1 MGGMADSGN
10 IAQFMDVTGASQEAA
25 KFFLESSGGVVDAA
39 VDQFFATGGEFSAA
53 GAPEEEMVEDDN
65 VVPPVM
71 PAQAAPPP
79 AAAALRPPTI
89 AAQSMP
95 PRPAVQAKGKV
106 RSLADMA
113 KDKDDSDDDEQ
124 NEYYAGGEKSGQ
136 VVKGAPTSKEKAAEI
151 HTRVLFDRARMA
163 GAQEGPAPPLPVQR
177 SSGAFTGTA
186 RTLAGGDVA
195 PAPAAAADQPQRIVH
210 NIAFY
215 ANDVFTVDD
224 GEPRRLDDPAN
235 KPFLESMARG
245 DCPQEL
251 EPSDRSIPVNV
262 NLIRV
267 ERDYVP
273 PEKPKYKAF
282 SGAGRILSGDDG
294 PSASGSGAPEQQA
307 AAPDSSSQ
315 VPWEGPDES
324 QETTS
329 LQLRLADGSRMV
341 ARFNLTHTVGD
352 IRRFIRAARPDTT
365 GPYRL
370 ITAFPQAQLDDDS
383 ATIAAAGLA
392 NAVII
397 QKL

>member
-1 MGGMADSGN
+1 MVDSGSV
-10 IAQFMDVTGASQEAA
+10 AQFMDVTGASQEAA

-39 VDQFFATGGEFSAA
+39 VDQFFATGGEFSAV
-53 GAPEEEMVEDDN
+53 GAPEEETVEHDN
-65 VVPPVM
+65 VVPPAM

-79 AAAALRPPTI
+79 VAAAALRPPTI

-95 PRPAVQAKGKV
+95 PRPAVQARGKV

-113 KDKDDSDDDEQ
+113 KDKDESDDDEQ

-136 VVKGAPTSKEKAAEI
+136 VVKGAPTPKEN
-151 HTRVLFDRARMA
+151 VGDLFDRARMA
-163 GAQEGPAPPLPVQR
+163 GAHEGPAPPLPGQR
-177 SSGAFTGTA
+177 STGAFTGTA

-195 PAPAAAADQPQRIVH
+195 PAPAAATDQPQRIVH

-235 KPFLESMARG
+235 KPFLQSMARG

-282 SGAGRILSGDDG
+282 SGTGRILSGDDG
-294 PSASGSGAPEQQA
+294 PSASGDAAHEQQA

-315 VPWEGPDES
+315 APWEGPDES

-341 ARFNLTHTVGD
+341 ARFNLTHTVGN